1 MTKTIMTVIIALTA
15 ISAGAVAQDKIGIT
29 SFSSD
34 AVDSFPK
41 GWRTWPGFGD
51 KAHEVYHVKEDGGN
65 KYLSA
70 DDSKDYSAQTFRGPA
85 WIVNDYPIVSWRWR
99 AQALP
104 KAGNESS
111 GATNDSACGVYI
123 LFSQFKQ
130 YGLKYVWS
138 STLPAGTI
146 TAKTPGKMYFVVLDS
161 GAGNVGKWRS
171 HKVNILEDYKKAFG
185 AEPPKDLQSQGIG
198 ILTDG
203 NATHSRAACDY
214 DDFSRAKL
222 KAPDA
227 ATPAQ

>member
-1 MTKTIMTVIIALTA
+1 MTTIIRTTVAVVVML
-15 ISAGAVAQDKIGIT
+15 GAVVCAAQEKIGIT

-41 GWRTWPGFGD
+41 GWRNWPGQGD
-51 KAHEVYHVKEDGGN
+51 AVHEVYHVKDDGGN

-70 DDSKDYSAQTFRGPA
+70 DDGKDYSVQTFRGPA
-85 WIVNDYPIVSWRWR
+85 WMVYDYPIVSWRWR
-99 AQALP
+99 AQVLP
-104 KAGNESS
+104 KGANENS

-123 LFSQFKQ
+123 MFSQFKK
-130 YGLKYVWS
+130 YGIKYVWS
-138 STLPAGTI
+138 STLPAGTVV
-146 TAKTPGKMYFVVLDS
+146 TKEPGKMYFIVLDS
-161 GAGNVGKWRS
+161 GASNVGKWRS
-171 HKVNILEDYKKAFG
+171 HKVNVLEDYKKVFG
-185 AEPPKDLQSQGIG
+185 QDAPKDTQSQGIG

-227 ATPAQ
+227 AQ

>member
-1 MTKTIMTVIIALTA
+1 MTKTLFGIVAVAVII
-15 ISAGAVAQDKIGIT
+15 GASVCPAQEKIGIT

-41 GWRTWPGFGD
+41 GWRTWPGQGD
-51 KAHEVYHVKEDGGN
+51 GAHQVYRVKEEGGN

-70 DDSKDYSAQTFRGPA
+70 DDSKDISVQTFRGPA
-85 WIVNDYPIVSWRWR
+85 WMVPDYPIVTWRWR

-104 KAGNESS
+104 KSANESN

-123 LFSQFKQ
+123 MFSQFKQ

-146 TAKTPGKMYFVVLDS
+146 IPKVPGKMYFVVLDS
-161 GAGNVGKWRS
+161 GAGNLGKWRS
-171 HKVNILEDYKKAFG
+171 HKVNVAEDYQKAFG
-185 AEPPKDLQSQGIG
+185 QPLPKDTQSQGIG

-203 NATHSRAACDY
+203 NATHSRGACDY
-214 DDFSRAKL
+214 DDFARMKGTAN
-222 KAPDA
+222 A
-227 ATPAQ
+227 AQ